1 MSGSAR
7 RNGSVRPRVLRIITR
22 LNVGGPSTHVL
33 IADAGLRERGWET
46 LLVHGALEPDEVG
59 ISLDGVDLP
68 LRYLPTL
75 VRPISPIADLRAT
88 ASLVRIIRDYRPH
101 IIHTHLSKAGLL
113 GRSAAIFSSRAA
125 RIHTFHGTVFRG
137 YFGASKSG
145 MVQRAERIL
154 GARTDR
160 VLALSERQRDELLAY
175 RIAPAALIEI
185 VPLGLE
191 LDRFRGGDR
200 RAARAALGIAPRTVA
215 VMALCR
221 LVPVKRIDRMLR
233 AMAVALATAP
243 ALRLYVVGDGAE
255 RAARTRDG
263 DSAARARDVGDG
275 AERAALERQAADLGI
290 ADRVTFAGWSTDAPA
305 WYAAADIVAL
315 SSDSEGTPL
324 SLIEAATAGRAAV
337 ATDVGGV
344 ADVVVD
350 GVTGI
355 VVPCEDEA
363 ALAEALAR
371 LGNDASLRARLGAAA
386 PERAVRYAAE
396 RLVDDLD
403 SLYRHLLAER
413 GVKL

>member
-1 MSGSAR
+1 MSGSEMSGSAR

-59 ISLDGVDLP
+59 ISLGGVDLR

-255 RAARTRDG
+255 RAA
-263 DSAARARDVGDG
+263 
-275 AERAALERQAADLGI
+275 LERQAADLGI

>member
-1 MSGSAR
+1 VSGSEMSGSEMSGSAR

-255 RAARTRDG
+255 RAA
-263 DSAARARDVGDG
+263 
-275 AERAALERQAADLGI
+275 LERQAADLGI

>member
-1 MSGSAR
+1 VSGSEMSGSEMSGSAR

-59 ISLDGVDLP
+59 ISLGGVDLR

-255 RAARTRDG
+255 RAA
-263 DSAARARDVGDG
+263 
-275 AERAALERQAADLGI
+275 LERQAADLGI

>member
-1 MSGSAR
+1 MSGSDMRGSDMSGSAR

-88 ASLVRIIRDYRPH
+88 ASLVRIIRAYRPH

-255 RAARTRDG
+255 RAT
-263 DSAARARDVGDG
+263 
-275 AERAALERQAADLGI
+275 LERQAADLGI

-324 SLIEAATAGRAAV
+324 SLIEAATAGRATV

-355 VVPCEDEA
+355 VVRCEDEA

-371 LGNDASLRARLGAAA
+371 LGNDAALRARFGAAA